1 MQWSSAV
8 CSVLLNFPDHSHCH
22 LRFVKSWS
30 VGGGQGERRSWTA
43 GGGKWQCPPILM
55 SPGNKA
61 HCWNQDSAPR
71 PPFFSLFLLYPSEEK
86 YSSRKRGSRPGSEE
100 GSGSTEWVPPVCP
113 AWDSP
118 AGKACLPCPL
128 LQPPPLATCQFKSL
142 KTHVI
147 MPLLS

>member
-86 YSSRKRGSRPGSEE
+86 YSSRKRRSISVPRQCFHEVLSKAILGFSVTHPKGSDGGLIQSIRVTG
-100 GSGSTEWVPPVCP
+100 W
-113 AWDSP
+113 
-118 AGKACLPCPL
+118 
-128 LQPPPLATCQFKSL
+128 QYFKCSYSSYIYL
-142 KTHVI
+142 HKI
-147 MPLLS
+147 FI